1 MATARSTPAAGMR
14 PRFHWPQRA
23 VAAEDARVAV
33 GCVPAHFRR
42 GGCVPAGSTRRA
54 NQSTVIHQ
62 IQG

>member
-1 MATARSTPAAGMR
+1 MATSRSTPAAGVR
-14 PRFHWPQRA
+14 PRIHWPQKA

-33 GCVPAHFRR
+33 GCVHAHFRH
-42 GGCVPAGSTRRA
+42 GGYVPAGSTRRA